1 MRVQD
6 PDGTRWLS
14 AKFKGYEEPEWI
26 KDTQLVDGEAANFE
40 ERRPENWLTRECIGQ
55 VYVEAGREHP
65 YGQLSALEGQVEVG
79 MTIRKHYGQLM
90 KTPEA
95 DQWKAAADEEVKTFK
110 ELGIF
115 KMMKRQQGQQPIGN
129 RWTAA
134 VKGDGRKKMRLV
146 GRGDQQQ
153 CRINYDKT
161 FSGTPS
167 ATAFRIT
174 IALVA
179 TMNFLLFSHDVKS
192 AFLKGKPEE
201 GLEICTEIPEGWT
214 DPSFGKG
221 GTDWR
226 SARKTHVLKVVGN
239 WYGMKQAGRIW
250 GLEAAKVK
258 QKLGW
263 TQSQIEGCVF
273 FDKGAQIDQ
282 KVKDSQ
288 GAIDFERKVLAK
300 GKLASIV
307 CLWVDDGIGGVRQ
320 EPHAL
325 KVHLKRMKQ
334 MDATWGIKLEGSGLH
349 RMQSGEERA
358 HPNNVKDFEGTFAQ
372 GQEQIECSAIHLSIE
387 VRKKGGRIS
396 ISCEKF
402 LRKVLER
409 VGYGTQLGGKG
420 RPVKTP
426 FPQGGSKFGAEKDE
440 PNCIS
445 KERDFHRST
454 APCRRQI
461 APQLGRGRI

>member
-1 MRVQD
+1 
-6 PDGTRWLS
+6 
-14 AKFKGYEEPEWI
+14 
-26 KDTQLVDGEAANFE
+26 
-40 ERRPENWLTRECIGQ
+40 
-55 VYVEAGREHP
+55 
-65 YGQLSALEGQVEVG
+65 
-79 MTIRKHYGQLM
+79 
-90 KTPEA
+90 
-95 DQWKAAADEEVKTFK
+95 
-110 ELGIF
+110 
-115 KMMKRQQGQQPIGN
+115 
-129 RWTAA
+129 
-134 VKGDGRKKMRLV
+134 
-146 GRGDQQQ
+146 
-153 CRINYDKT
+153 
-161 FSGTPS
+161 
-167 ATAFRIT
+167 
-174 IALVA
+174 
-179 TMNFLLFSHDVKS
+179 
-192 AFLKGKPEE
+192 
-201 GLEICTEIPEGWT
+201 
-214 DPSFGKG
+214 
-221 GTDWR
+221 
-226 SARKTHVLKVVGN
+226 VLKVVGN

-282 KVKDSQ
+282 KVKDSKQ
-288 GAIDFERKVLAK
+288 AIDFERRVLAK

-349 RMQSGEERA
+349 RMQNGEERA
-358 HPNNVKDFEGTFAQ
+358 HPSNVKDFEGTFAQ
-372 GQEQIECSAIHLSIE
+372 GQEQTEYSAIHLSIE

-420 RPVKTP
+420 RPAKTP

-440 PNCIS
+440 PDCIS
-445 KERDFHRST
+445 KERDFYRST
-454 APCRRQI
+454 VPALNYAATWARPDLKCPCSILSKYMHSPKKKHIDMLDYALRFVKATVEHHILYEKTKDGKGRLSGAVDASYADDPDNRRSHSGGVWMLNEKAVSWMSHATCKRLLSQ
-461 APQLGRGRI
+461 